1 MAPIVQLDNLS
12 KSYQVGQRSV
22 PVLHELGLC
31 IAAGEFVCLIGRS
44 GSGKSTLLNLIGGL
58 DRPSG
63 GQITVC
69 GTDLGRLDEDGL
81 ARWRRTHVGVVFQ
94 FFHLLPSLT
103 ALENVLFPL
112 QLGLLKTRAARHERA
127 KQLLE
132 LVGLTAQAHQFPA
145 ELSGGEQ
152 QRVALARALANDPPL
167 LLADEPTGNLDAV
180 TGAAML
186 DLLGQLAAQGRT
198 LLLAT
203 HDPSVRQRAT
213 RTIQLVDGQIVAPE
227 DG

>member
-1 MAPIVQLDNLS
+1 MSPIVQLNNLS
-12 KSYQVGQRSV
+12 KNYQVGQRSV

-31 IAAGEFVCLIGRS
+31 ITAGEFVCLIGRS

-58 DRPSG
+58 DRPSR

-81 ARWRRTHVGVVFQ
+81 ARWRRTQVGVVFQ

-227 DG
+227 DD

>member
-1 MAPIVQLDNLS
+1 M
-12 KSYQVGQRSV
+12 
-22 PVLHELGLC
+22 HELGLR
-31 IAAGEFVCLIGRS
+31 ITKGEFVCLVGRS
-44 GSGKSTLLNLIGGL
+44 GSGKSTLINLIGGL

-81 ARWRRTHVGVVFQ
+81 ARWRRTQVGVVFQ

-103 ALENVLFPL
+103 ALENILFPM
-112 QLGLLKTRAARHERA
+112 QLGPLKTKAARHERA
-127 KQLLE
+127 MELLE
-132 LVGLTAQAHQFPA
+132 RVGLAAQAHQFPA

-167 LLADEPTGNLDAV
+167 VLADEPTGNLDTA
-180 TGAAML
+180 TGSAIL
-186 DLLGQLAAQGRT
+186 DLLGQLVVQGRT

-203 HDPSVRQRAT
+203 HDSNVQQRAT
-213 RTIQLVDGQIVAPE
+213 RTIQLVDGQIVDLE
-227 DG
+227 TILFK